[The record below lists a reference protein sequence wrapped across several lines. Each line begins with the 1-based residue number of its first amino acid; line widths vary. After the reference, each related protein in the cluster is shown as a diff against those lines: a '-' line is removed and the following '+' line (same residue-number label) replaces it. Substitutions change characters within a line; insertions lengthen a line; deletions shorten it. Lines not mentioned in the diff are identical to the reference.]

1 MPRGAPFLAPDDAA
15 LRPAP
20 RRGLSCAEAADYIG
34 VSVTKFLEMVGDG
47 RMPKPKEIDRRR
59 VWDIRRLDASFDAL
73 EGDDDGSEPS
83 GAPLLPRKREIVL

>member
-47 RMPKPKEIDRRR
+47 RMPKAKEIDRRR
-59 VWDIRRLDASFDAL
+59 IWDIRRLDQAFDAL
-73 EGDDDGSEPS
+73 DGGDGEELELA
-83 GAPLLPRKREIVL
+83 GTVLPIKPKIVL